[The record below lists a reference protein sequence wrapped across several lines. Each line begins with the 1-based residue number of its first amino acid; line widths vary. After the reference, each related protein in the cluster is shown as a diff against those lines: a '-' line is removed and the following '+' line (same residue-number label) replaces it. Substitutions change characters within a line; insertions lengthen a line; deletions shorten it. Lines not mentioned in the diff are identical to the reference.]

1 MEESMKNEILAAIQ
15 GVNIKVDYIQEE
27 IKNINKQIVQMQEQ
41 VTKIPK
47 MQKQVAKI
55 PEMQKQITEMQK
67 EVAKIPEMQKQ
78 IAEMQKQVAKI
89 PEMQKQIAEMQKQV
103 AKIPEMRKEV
113 AKIPEMQKE
122 IRSISRSVAVIEYEH
137 GDKLKA
143 LFDAFTM
150 TKEKIEE
157 QEKINLVHEKKI
169 EKHDLEINYLTAQIQ
184 GA

>member
-67 EVAKIPEMQKQ
+67 E
-78 IAEMQKQVAKI
+78 VAKI

>member
-1 MEESMKNEILAAIQ
+1 MEENMKNEILMAIQ
-15 GVNIKVDYIQEE
+15 GVNIKVNYI
-27 IKNINKQIVQMQEQ
+27 
-41 VTKIPK
+41 
-47 MQKQVAKI
+47 
-55 PEMQKQITEMQK
+55 QK
-67 EVAKIPEMQKQ
+67 EVAKIPGMQKQ
-78 IAEMQKQVAKI
+78 IAKISEMQKEIAKI
-89 PEMQKQIAEMQKQV
+89 S
-103 AKIPEMRKEV
+103 
-113 AKIPEMQKE
+113 EMQKE

-157 QEKINLVHEKKI
+157 QEKINLVHKKKI

>member
-1 MEESMKNEILAAIQ
+1 MEENMKNEILMAIQ
-15 GVNIKVDYIQEE
+15 GVNIKVDYIQKE
-27 IKNINKQIVQMQEQ
+27 
-41 VTKIPK
+41 
-47 MQKQVAKI
+47 VAKI

-67 EVAKIPEMQKQ
+67 EVAKIPEIQK
-78 IAEMQKQVAKI
+78 EVVKI
-89 PEMQKQIAEMQKQV
+89 PEMQKQIAEMQK
-103 AKIPEMRKEV
+103 
-113 AKIPEMQKE
+113 E
-122 IRSISRSVAVIEYEH
+122 IRSISRSVAIIEYEH

>member
-1 MEESMKNEILAAIQ
+1 MEENMKNEILMAIQ
-15 GVNIKVDYIQEE
+15 GVNIKVDYIQKE
-27 IKNINKQIVQMQEQ
+27 
-41 VTKIPK
+41 
-47 MQKQVAKI
+47 VAKI

-67 EVAKIPEMQKQ
+67 EVAKIPEIQKEVVKIPEMQKQ
-78 IAEMQKQVAKI
+78 ITEMQKEVAKIPEIQKEVAKI
-89 PEMQKQIAEMQKQV
+89 PEMQKQIAEMQK
-103 AKIPEMRKEV
+103 
-113 AKIPEMQKE
+113 E
-122 IRSISRSVAVIEYEH
+122 IRSISRSVAIIEYEH